1 MLDAEIPE
9 QERVDLIERG
19 RVFVLM
25 TLSMHSTEVGPS
37 QSAPLIAYDLITTI
51 DPSKIEWLENVVYMM
66 IPCHNPDGMDMVV
79 EHYKK
84 YKGTKYEGSSLP
96 SVYHK
101 YIGHDNNRDF
111 VTLSQSDTK
120 AIASIYNLEWFPHV
134 MVEKHQMGSRG
145 VRYFV
150 PPPHDPIAENI
161 DAGIWNWVGI
171 FGSNMITDM
180 TKDSLAGVSQHYL
193 FDEYWPGST
202 GTCQWKNSIGML
214 TEAASVQ
221 IAKPIY
227 IEPNELTVNGKGLS
241 EYKKS
246 VNLPWP
252 WEGGW
257 WRLGDIIDYEI
268 SSTMSMLKTA
278 SYHRSEILE
287 FVNDLCRKE
296 VEKGKSEPPYY
307 YILPLEQHDQSELVG
322 IVNLLKEHG
331 INVFQLDQDI
341 TLENTIYK
349 SGDIVVPMSQPFRP
363 FVKEVLEDQEFP
375 VRHYTPDGEIIRP
388 YDVTSWS
395 LPLHRGVKCY
405 EIIARSTELETSLTQ
420 VSETFSLNNEI
431 DNFEALLFPVGNN
444 ESYKAA
450 FIAMEKGLEVSRL
463 VRDIEVNGISICEGS
478 FYIKNSDKLKSMV
491 KDLTVPPVTVNFDQE
506 LVLEEIS
513 MPRIALVETS
523 FHDMD
528 AGWTRFVFDEY
539 HIPFTV
545 LKPVDFEKT
554 DLKKDFD
561 IVVFPSS
568 SKNVL
573 LDGKYKSNGDYYI
586 SSYPPEFTKGMGEV
600 GMERLMTFLDN
611 GGIIISW
618 GRSTQLFE
626 GYLKIKHSEEN
637 IEEFNLPFKN
647 INKELKELEFFCPGS
662 LLKVNIKENHPLTY
676 GLEKEIGILFNKRGQ
691 VFTTSFPKFDMD
703 RRIIASFPEKDIL
716 MSGYCEN
723 VEKIA
728 HKTAMVWL
736 KKGKGQL
743 VLMGFNPQFRAS
755 TQGTYKLL
763 FNSLLLDRIN

>member
-1 MLDAEIPE
+1 MRKAVILTIATLLLFSFQTEIFSQNTVMVNPEDHFGFKPGTDRELFNYEELIGYLSLLDDNSEKLKLIEIGESPMGKPIYSCFVSSTENIANLDELKSINKRLMLDPEIPN
-9 QERVDLIERG
+9 QERGELIEKG
-19 RVFVLM
+19 KVFVLM

-37 QSAPLIAYDLITTI
+37 QSAPLIAYDLITTT
-51 DPSKIEWLENVVYMM
+51 DPSKLEWLENVVYMM

-96 SVYHK
+96 GVYHK

-120 AIASIYNLEWFPHV
+120 AIASIYNLEWFPQV

-202 GTCQWKNSIGML
+202 GTCQWKNVIGML

-278 SYHRSEILE
+278 SYHRHEILE

-331 INVFQLDQDI
+331 INVFQLNQDI

-349 SGDIVVPMSQPFRP
+349 IGDIVVPMSQPFRP

-395 LPLHRGVKCY
+395 LPLHRGVQCF
-405 EIIARSTELETSLTQ
+405 EIITRSTDLENSLIPIT
-420 VSETFSLNNEI
+420 ETFSLRKEI
-431 DNFEALLFPVGNN
+431 KEGDAIILTVGNN

-450 FIAMEKGLEVSRL
+450 FLAMEKGLEVSRL
-463 VRDIEVNGISICEGS
+463 AKDIEVNGLTLKEGS
-478 FYIKNSDKLKSMV
+478 FYIKNSDKLNS
-491 KDLTVPPVTVNFDQE
+491 
-506 LVLEEIS
+506 
-513 MPRIALVETS
+513 
-523 FHDMD
+523 
-528 AGWTRFVFDEY
+528 
-539 HIPFTV
+539 
-545 LKPVDFEKT
+545 
-554 DLKKDFD
+554 
-561 IVVFPSS
+561 
-568 SKNVL
+568 
-573 LDGKYKSNGDYYI
+573 
-586 SSYPPEFTKGMGEV
+586 
-600 GMERLMTFLDN
+600 
-611 GGIIISW
+611 IIS
-618 GRSTQLFE
+618 
-626 GYLKIKHSEEN
+626 
-637 IEEFNLPFKN
+637 
-647 INKELKELEFFCPGS
+647 ELTDFSCFCELRTRVGS
-662 LLKVNIKENHPLTY
+662 
-676 GLEKEIGILFNKRGQ
+676 
-691 VFTTSFPKFDMD
+691 
-703 RRIIASFPEKDIL
+703 
-716 MSGYCEN
+716 
-723 VEKIA
+723 
-728 HKTAMVWL
+728 
-736 KKGKGQL
+736 
-743 VLMGFNPQFRAS
+743 
-755 TQGTYKLL
+755 
-763 FNSLLLDRIN
+763 